1 MIKNNKAKRISR
13 GVYEYRGY
21 RLTNYGYYEPD
32 HCIWWEAVDLKT
44 GCAEFHEHTKRE
56 LIETINE
63 ELDRKEKK

>member
-1 MIKNNKAKRISR
+1 MKGAFSERISR

-44 GCAEFHEHTKRE
+44 GCADFHEHTKRE